1 VRRLDAYRT
10 WLVYQGAEA
19 FARRLT
25 WTVAP
30 IYFVLDVGMSPLQ
43 LVLAG
48 TAMEVAYFVFEVPTG
63 VVADTYGRRLSVIV
77 APVLMGMGFL
87 VTGLVE
93 SVFVILLAQ
102 ALIGFGWTFKSGA
115 IDAWLADEIGQARLG
130 GAYQRGAQVERA
142 ASLAGIGAA
151 VVLAVV
157 DLRLPIVLGGV
168 VLLGL
173 GLVLLVL
180 MPETGFTPARRE
192 DVSAARSM
200 AATARQGTRLIR
212 ANTVL
217 MLIVAIVF
225 LRGMSDE
232 GFDRLWEAHLLV
244 DVGVPE
250 FAGLDAVLWFGVLN
264 AGALLLSIVVAQ
276 PLVTRFERL
285 GLSAMAKTLLVL
297 EVAVVGGMLVFAFA
311 GAFAVAVL
319 AFWAV
324 RVSWS
329 LASPVYM
336 TWVNGNI
343 SDSTTRAT
351 VISLTNVGHSIGEAG
366 GGPALGVVGNVY
378 GVGAALAA
386 GAAALTPA
394 LALYGRA
401 IRHHGREPELA
412 TVNKVV

>member
-1 VRRLDAYRT
+1 MRRLDAYRT

-48 TAMEVAYFVFEVPTG
+48 TAMEVAYFAFEVPTG

-142 ASLAGIGAA
+142 ASLAWIGAA

>member
-1 VRRLDAYRT
+1 MRRLDAYRT

-412 TVNKVV
+412 TVNNVV